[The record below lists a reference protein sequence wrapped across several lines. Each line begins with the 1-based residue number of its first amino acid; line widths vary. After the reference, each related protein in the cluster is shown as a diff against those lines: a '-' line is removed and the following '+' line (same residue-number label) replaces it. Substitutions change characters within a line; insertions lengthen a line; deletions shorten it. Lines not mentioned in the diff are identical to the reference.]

1 MLLCR
6 TDFGLLPKLNC
17 EKKKNLYCNIE
28 IVLQETGEK
37 KGIVLQ
43 YMNLYCSEAPRMG

>member
-6 TDFGLLPKLNC
+6 TVFGLLPKLNC
-17 EKKKNLYCNIE
+17 EKKNLYYNIE

-37 KGIVLQ
+37 KGNCIAIQEFVLQ
-43 YMNLYCSEAPRMG
+43 